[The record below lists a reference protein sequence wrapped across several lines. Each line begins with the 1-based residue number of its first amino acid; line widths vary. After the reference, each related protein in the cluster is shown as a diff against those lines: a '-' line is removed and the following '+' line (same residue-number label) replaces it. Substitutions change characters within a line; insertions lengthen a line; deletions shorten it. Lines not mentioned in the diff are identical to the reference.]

1 MMLSILVL
9 LSAAVV
15 AVAVVRRFRRPSMLA
30 YLAVGMALGPHGLAL
45 LAENAEVQVFAEFGL
60 VFLMFSI
67 GLEFSLKHLQAM
79 RTLVFGFGSAQMAL
93 TALGTGLVTVPPPV
107 LCLVLALAL
116 VAEGDSRRWWDGDP
130 TAKTWRGEESRRWRH
145 GSIRPALP
153 KSAYMG
159 AYMEDQTD
167 KGLTD

>member
-1 MMLSILVL
+1 VNRRPQKSNAHFTQVNMPNAASVYDVVMHPQLLSILVL

-67 GLEFSLKHLQAM
+67 GLEFSLKHLHAM

-93 TALGTGLVTVPPPV
+93 TALGTGLVTVPPPGT
-107 LCLVLALAL
+107 LPGAGLGA
-116 VAEGDSRRWWDGDP
+116 GG
-130 TAKTWRGEESRRWRH
+130 RGR
-145 GSIRPALP
+145 
-153 KSAYMG
+153 
-159 AYMEDQTD
+159 
-167 KGLTD
+167 

>member
-1 MMLSILVL
+1 MPNAASVYDVVMHPQLLSILVL

-67 GLEFSLKHLQAM
+67 GLEFSLKHLHAM

-93 TALGTGLVTVPPPV
+93 TALGTGLVTVPPPGT
-107 LCLVLALAL
+107 LPGAGLGA
-116 VAEGDSRRWWDGDP
+116 GG
-130 TAKTWRGEESRRWRH
+130 RGR
-145 GSIRPALP
+145 
-153 KSAYMG
+153 
-159 AYMEDQTD
+159 
-167 KGLTD
+167 